1 VGYAPRVLFHETVA
15 RGEPE
20 RWLVLTH
27 GIYGS
32 GANLRTVAK
41 RLVEKRPDWGVHLVD
56 LRLHGRSPA
65 GDPPHTIAACAEDL
79 RALVA
84 ELGGV
89 GALAGHS
96 FGGKVVLATRALVEV
111 AQTWVLDASPSA
123 HPGAI
128 DDPRNTVAH
137 VLALM
142 ERLPKTWARRDD
154 FVDAVVAEG
163 QAKTLAQWLA
173 MNVVPA
179 HGQFELRFD
188 LPAIRALLTD
198 YYAQDLWSL
207 VDDPTRGELVF
218 VIADR
223 SNALGAED
231 RARLAQSPVIVEH
244 VAADHW
250 LHVDAPDAV
259 VELFATRLP
268 TRAR

>member
-1 VGYAPRVLFHETVA
+1 VYREAVA

-41 RLVEKRPDWGVHLVD
+41 RLVDKRPDWGVELVD

-79 RALVA
+79 RAVV
-84 ELGGV
+84 EQRPGV
-89 GALAGHS
+89 EAIAGHS
-96 FGGKVVLATRALVEV
+96 FGGKVVLAARALVDV
-111 AQTWVLDASPSA
+111 AQTWILDASPSA

-137 VLALM
+137 VLAIM

-163 QAKTLAQWLA
+163 QQKPLAQWLA

-179 HGQFELRFD
+179 GDQLELRFD
-188 LPAIRALLTD
+188 LSAIRALLTD
-198 YYAQDLWSL
+198 YYAQDLWRTL
-207 VDDPTRGELVF
+207 EDPTRGEVVL

-223 SNALGAED
+223 SNAVDAKD
-231 RARLAQSPVIVEH
+231 RARLANAPPHVIVKH
-244 VAADHW
+244 VDAGHW

-259 VELFATRLP
+259 VELFATNLP
-268 TRAR
+268 DRARAR

>member
-1 VGYAPRVLFHETVA
+1 MLFREAVA

-41 RLVEKRPDWGVHLVD
+41 RLVAKRPDWGVQLVD

-65 GDPPHTIAACAEDL
+65 GEPPHTIAACAEDL
-79 RALVA
+79 RAVIA
-84 ELGGV
+84 DIGRV

-111 AQTWVLDASPSA
+111 AQTWILDASPSA

-137 VLALM
+137 VLAIM
-142 ERLPKTWARRDD
+142 ERLPKTWARRED

-163 QAKTLAQWLA
+163 QTKALAQWLA

-179 HGQFELRFD
+179 HGQLELRFD
-188 LPAIRALLTD
+188 LAAIRALLAD
-198 YYAQDLWSL
+198 YYARDLWSEL
-207 VDDPTRGELVF
+207 DDPTRGDVVF
-218 VIADR
+218 VVADR
-223 SNALGAED
+223 SNAVDAAD
-231 RARLAQSPVIVEH
+231 RARLAHAPPHVAVEH
-244 VAADHW
+244 VDAGHW

-259 VELFATRLP
+259 VELFASSLP
-268 TRAR
+268 ARAR

>member
-1 VGYAPRVLFHETVA
+1 MLFREAVTHGKPT
-15 RGEPE
+15 

-41 RLVEKRPDWGVHLVD
+41 RLVEKRPDWGVLLVD

-65 GDPPHTIAACAEDL
+65 GEPPHTIAACADDL

-84 ELGGV
+84 EIGQV
-89 GALAGHS
+89 HALAGHS
-96 FGGKVVLATRALVEV
+96 FGGKVVLATRALVDVE
-111 AQTWVLDASPSA
+111 QTWILDASPSA

-142 ERLPKTWARRDD
+142 ERLPKTWTRRED

-163 QAKTLAQWLA
+163 QQKPLAQWLA
-173 MNVVPA
+173 MNVVPSN
-179 HGQFELRFD
+179 GVLELRFD

-198 YYAQDLWSL
+198 YYAQDLWRTL
-207 VDDPTRGELVF
+207 DDPSRGDVVL

-223 SNALGAED
+223 SNAVDAAD
-231 RARLAQSPVIVEH
+231 RARLAQAPPHVVVEH
-244 VAADHW
+244 VDAGHW
-250 LHVDAPDAV
+250 LHVDAPDALV
-259 VELFATRLP
+259 ALFATRLP
-268 TRAR
+268 GPAREP